1 MTSQIVEEQTDFV
14 EKQIRLF
21 EKDFVVMHPG
31 DSGMG
36 GNDPQEPVYEVQAGP
51 SDMRNFLRSFAS
63 TLIERVGSELIGED
77 EQHESGSNTMDDEKV
92 TRNDFRASQRTKL
105 REMR

>member
-14 EKQIRLF
+14 E
-21 EKDFVVMHPG
+21 EKIEKIKG
-31 DSGMG
+31 DSKKYTHII
-36 GNDPQEPVYEVQAGP
+36 V
-51 SDMRNFLRSFAS
+51 SDDDLRSFAS

>member
-1 MTSQIVEEQTDFV
+1 MGAIMTSQIVEEQILTINKLPKSFIYKDKSVGTFGG
-14 EKQIRLF
+14 EGLYIR
-21 EKDFVVMHPG
+21 
-31 DSGMG
+31 
-36 GNDPQEPVYEVQAGP
+36 QEELEVWI
-51 SDMRNFLRSFAS
+51 RSFAS
-63 TLIERVGSELIGED
+63 TLIEKVGSELIGED